1 MATLLVRGAT
11 VLVTMDDDRREIRDG
26 GFYADDGW
34 IVQVDGSDRLP
45 THADEVI
52 DLTGHVVLPGLV
64 NTHHHLY
71 QTLTRAIPGAQD
83 AGLFDWLRVLYP
95 IWARMTP
102 EDVFVSTQVGLVEL
116 ALSGCTATADHL
128 YLFPNGIR
136 LEDTLDAAAGVGLR
150 LHASRGSM
158 SLGRSAGGLPPD
170 EVVEDAASILADT
183 ARLLE
188 SHHDPMPGAMQRIVV
203 APCSPFSVT
212 PELMVESA
220 SLARAH
226 DATLHTHLAETVDE
240 EEYCV
245 DRFGRRPLDYAES
258 LGWLGEDVWF
268 AHGTWIDP
276 DGVNRLAATGTGVAH
291 CPSSNMRLSSGVA
304 PVRAFLD
311 AGVRLGI
318 GVDGSASNDGSHML
332 GEVRQ
337 AMLLARLAAA
347 PAPGRAPGATMT
359 AREVLE
365 VATRGGASVLGREDI
380 GALAPGRAADFF
392 AVRTDRIEYAG
403 AGHDPVAAVVLCA
416 PLQVDETWVHGR
428 PVVSKGRV
436 TTVDVERIVASQH
449 AAARRL
455 VVG

>member
-1 MATLLVRGAT
+1 M
-11 VLVTMDDDRREIRDG
+11 LVTMDDDRREIRNG
-26 GFYADDGW
+26 GLYADDGW

-45 THADEVI
+45 TDADEVI
-52 DLTGHVVLPGLV
+52 DLTGHVVLPGLI

-83 AGLFDWLRVLYP
+83 AGLFDWLRALYP

-102 EDVFVSTQVGLVEL
+102 EDVFVSTQAGLVEL

-136 LEDTLDAAAGVGLR
+136 LEDALDAAAGVGLR

-170 EVVEDAASILADT
+170 EVVEDAASILIDT

-188 SHHDPMPGAMQRIVV
+188 SHHDPTPGAMQRIVV

-226 DATLHTHLAETVDE
+226 GATLHTHLAETVDE
-240 EEYCV
+240 EEYCL

-268 AHGTWIDP
+268 AHGIWIDG
-276 DGVNRLAATGTGVAH
+276 DGVTRLAETGTGVAH

-311 AGVRLGI
+311 AGVRVGI

-347 PAPGRAPGATMT
+347 PAPGRPPGVTMT
-359 AREVLE
+359 AREALE
-365 VATRGGASVLGREDI
+365 VATRGGASVLGRDDI
-380 GALAPGRAADFF
+380 GVLAPGRAADFF

-416 PLQVDETWVHGR
+416 PLQVDETWVQGR
-428 PVVSKGRV
+428 PVVSNGRV
-436 TTVDVERIVASQH
+436 TTVDVERIVEKQH
-449 AAARRL
+449 ASARRL
-455 VVG
+455 VAG